1 MEPGPATMA
10 GRPDVLPLLRRSIW
24 LGSIGLLAVAVT
36 FAVFALA
43 HREMATWVH
52 HAREVGRVARHA
64 RTFAT
69 ERVSGLRA
77 LLNSEDLAALA
88 PEVAAHRAVYPLLD
102 TLAMLVADNPWQRE
116 RAADIRAA
124 LEAWDD
130 GYGAPAL
137 REIARRSRGLPPTD
151 LSEVHGN
158 ALFDPVRRAF
168 DEFVTAEEQLYR
180 ARLARITRFEVLVF
194 VAVLAELLLLAAVLA
209 ILARKAR
216 RQAALVS
223 EQHEMLE
230 ERAIELETQAADLE
244 EQTVELEEQTQ
255 HANQIAR
262 ELEQAN
268 EELSYAVN
276 ESRDSHAALARQ
288 QAFLRQVIDTIPNF
302 VFAKDREGRFTLANA
317 AVASAYGTTPD
328 ALVGRRDADFNRN
341 PDEVAAFVRDDLAV
355 INSHE
360 TRHIAEERVT
370 DAAGNVRWLQTVKRA
385 LPDSGG
391 HAHELLGVSTD
402 ITARKQAEEALHR
415 EREFLGNVLESLTD
429 GIIACDAQ
437 GTITVFNRAVRE
449 LHGLPEGPVPLRV
462 WKNHFAL
469 FEKDGITPLPIDRYP
484 LARALGGESITDAE
498 IVVKPVDGMP
508 RAVLCS
514 GRPVI
519 GRDGTRMG
527 AVLALHDITEHRRL
541 EGQLLQAQRMEA
553 VGRLAG
559 GIAHDFNNM
568 LTAVIS
574 YSDLL
579 LRDLDGD
586 DTRHGDVAEISKAAH
601 RAAALTRQLLV
612 FSRQQVVQP
621 WVLDLNESV
630 AELEKML
637 VRLIGADIDLATKLE
652 PNLGRVKVDPGQ
664 IEQVVMNLVVNA
676 RDAMPAGGRLVI
688 ETANVTLDDSYATA
702 HAFTAAGPYVMLS
715 VSDTG
720 CGMSRETRQHIFEP
734 FFTTKE
740 PGKGT
745 GLGLSTVYG
754 IVRQAD
760 GHVWVYSELD
770 VGTTFKIYL
779 PRVDAAVNDRVE
791 PAVSAPMRQ
800 GTETILLVEDD
811 EAVRAVAGRI
821 LRRSGYTVIEA
832 VNGVEALRIC
842 ADPAVRIDAII
853 TDMVM
858 PELGGREFACAL
870 NEHRPGAR
878 LIFMSGYTEDAVTRQ
893 SLLQPGAA
901 FIEKPFTP
909 DALTRKLRSV
919 LDASP
924 GTNEGSRSRGKTS
937 S

>member
-1 MEPGPATMA
+1 MPG
-10 GRPDVLPLLRRSIW
+10 RRDVLPLLRRSIW
-24 LGSIGLLAVAVT
+24 LGSIGLLAVAGT
-36 FAVFALA
+36 FASLASA
-43 HREMATWVH
+43 HREMASWVQH
-52 HAREVGRVARHA
+52 GREVDRVARNA

-69 ERVSGLRA
+69 ERVSGVRA
-77 LLNSEDLAALA
+77 LLASGDLAALA
-88 PEVAAHRAVYPLLD
+88 PELAAHRATYPLLD
-102 TLAMLVADNPWQRE
+102 TLALLVADNPAQSA
-116 RAADIRAA
+116 RAAGIRAA
-124 LEAWDD
+124 LRAWDE

-137 REIARRSRGLPPTD
+137 REIGRRSRGLPPID
-151 LSEVHGN
+151 LSETDGN
-158 ALFDPVRRAF
+158 ALFDRVRHAF
-168 DEFVTAEEQLYR
+168 DEFVAAEETIYQE
-180 ARLARITRFEVLVF
+180 RLDEITRFEGVVL

-209 ILARKAR
+209 ILARKAH
-216 RQAALVS
+216 RQAVLVS
-223 EQHEMLE
+223 EQQQMLE
-230 ERAIELETQAADLE
+230 ERAAELETQAVDLE

-255 HANQIAR
+255 HANRIAR

-268 EELSYAVN
+268 EELSYAID
-276 ESRDSHAALARQ
+276 ESRDSQAALRLQ
-288 QAFLRQVIDTIPNF
+288 RAFLRQVIDTIPNF
-302 VFAKDREGRFTLANA
+302 VFAKDREGRFTLVNA
-317 AVASAYGTTPD
+317 AVAAAYGTTPE
-328 ALVGRRDADFNRN
+328 ALIGKSDADFNLK
-341 PDEVAAFVRDDLAV
+341 PDEVAAFLRDDLAV
-355 INSHE
+355 INSRE
-360 TRHIAEERVT
+360 TRHVEERIT

-385 LPDSGG
+385 LPDSAG

-402 ITARKQAEEALHR
+402 VTARKQAEAALHR

-449 LHGLPEGPVPLRV
+449 LHGLPDGPVPLRV

-469 FEKDGITPLPIDRYP
+469 FEKDGVTPLPIDRYP
-484 LARALGGESITDAE
+484 LARALGGENIANAE
-498 IVVKPVDGMP
+498 IVVKPVDGTP
-508 RAVLCS
+508 RTVLCS
-514 GRPVI
+514 GRPVTSQ
-519 GRDGTRMG
+519 DGSRMG

-579 LRDLDGD
+579 LRDLDAND
-586 DTRHGDVAEISKAAH
+586 ARHGDVMEISKAAH

-630 AELEKML
+630 TELERML
-637 VRLIGADIDLATKLE
+637 VRLIGADIDLTTKLD
-652 PNLGRVKVDPGQ
+652 PHLGRVKVDPRQ

-676 RDAMPAGGRLVI
+676 RDAMPVGGRLVI
-688 ETANVTLDDSYATA
+688 ETANVTLDESYAGA
-702 HAFTAAGPYVMLS
+702 HAFTAAGSYVMLA

-754 IVRQAD
+754 IVRQAG

-770 VGTTFKIYL
+770 VGTTFKVYL
-779 PRVDAAVNDRVE
+779 PRVDAAVSSRVE
-791 PAVSAPMRQ
+791 LPIAAPVRQ
-800 GTETILLVEDD
+800 GSETILLVEDD
-811 EAVRAVAGRI
+811 DAVRAVAGRI

-832 VNGVEALRIC
+832 TNGAEALRIC
-842 ADPAVRIDAII
+842 ADPSIGIDAII

-878 LIFMSGYTEDAVTRQ
+878 LMFMSGYTEDAMTGQ
-893 SLLQPGAA
+893 SLLEPGAA
-901 FIEKPFTP
+901 FLEKPFTP
-909 DALTRKLRSV
+909 DALTRKLRGV
-919 LDASP
+919 LDAPAPASQ
-924 GTNEGSRSRGKTS
+924 
-937 S
+937 